1 MSLIAARR
9 GSADEG
15 LCRARHSRF
24 VSLANATRFCD
35 SQISEDPSALCIST
49 CRLCSAML
57 FTQTCLYLCTK
68 TCSRKKRA
76 RRSGSRFANL
86 NAAGPVPCPVARPT
100 PALAFESVR
109 KKPSASLH
117 LPGAGKS
124 TGKGKGETIGTESE
138 SDDSRVSVRSESRLQ
153 SSVFAR
159 FSSRT
164 HLAAT
169 LPSVCI
175 LLNSFE
181 PTDCLL

>member
-35 SQISEDPSALCIST
+35 SQISEDPSALCNSA
-49 CRLCSAML
+49 CRLCFAML

-138 SDDSRVSVRSESRLQ
+138 SDDSARLCEKRVA
-153 SSVFAR
+153 SSVLSLRALLVPNTSRRHFAQ
-159 FSSRT
+159 
-164 HLAAT
+164 
-169 LPSVCI
+169 
-175 LLNSFE
+175 
-181 PTDCLL
+181 CLHSPEQFRAH